1 MPQVYAAAALM
12 EWRNDRSNE
21 APPKKIFELGAKKF
35 LGVPDFVLS
44 YIDFQ
49 LGLGDIANARAT
61 FERALT
67 VTPGDQQGPLWD
79 RYVQLEY
86 HVSCLL
92 ASRLLWALSHVHLS
106 AGSFQAALSRP
117 VFLLCGWTEQHA

>member
-35 LGVPDFVLS
+35 LGVPDFLLS

-92 ASRLLWALSHVHLS
+92 VSRLLWALSHVRLS
-106 AGSFQAALSRP
+106 AGSCWSALFGP
-117 VFLLCGWTEQHA
+117 LLLLCEWTA

>member
-1 MPQVYAAAALM
+1 M

-86 HVSCLL
+86 HVSCRLVSDRFRPESCASECWLQNALL
-92 ASRLLWALSHVHLS
+92 RRLLPLCKS
-106 AGSFQAALSRP
+106 A
-117 VFLLCGWTEQHA
+117 EQHA